1 MLFTTLEFVGFLA
14 LCVVVYYLLP
24 KKMQWLVLLGASLAF
39 YMGIGRR
46 RVVYVLASAVSTWL
60 AAQVLEKLNAREK
73 EHLKREKETL
83 DKEQK
88 NKLKKGYR
96 FKKRLV
102 FAAFLGLNLGG
113 LVFFK
118 FYSFAQAATPLLP
131 KLNLIMPVGI
141 SFYTLQIIGY
151 ISDVYNKKV
160 TAQKSLLKTVL
171 FTTYFPQIIQGPI
184 SRFDKLQ
191 GQLIDSH
198 SFDYDKFVLGL
209 LRMLWGYFKKL
220 VIADRFAPVVAAL
233 FADSKSYGGF
243 EIAMVVVLYTIQLY
257 ADFSGGVDIA
267 LGASELFGINLAENF
282 NTPFFSKSIGEFWRR
297 WHITLGTWL
306 RDYVFY
312 PVTLSKPLA
321 KLGKFLNVHWGRWFG
336 RWIPAYIS
344 LFALWICSGLW
355 HGEGAQFIL

>member
-46 RVVYVLASAVSTWL
+46 RVVFVLASAVSTWL
-60 AAQVLEKLNAREK
+60 AAQMLEKLNAREK

-267 LGASELFGINLAENF
+267 LGASELEEYAIA
-282 NTPFFSKSIGEFWRR
+282 
-297 WHITLGTWL
+297 
-306 RDYVFY
+306 
-312 PVTLSKPLA
+312 
-321 KLGKFLNVHWGRWFG
+321 
-336 RWIPAYIS
+336 
-344 LFALWICSGLW
+344 
-355 HGEGAQFIL
+355 